1 VGHSVS
7 VGTAATAAKDPWQLR
22 VAIGVY
28 PSWWRDEYGQ
38 DAVATFADL
47 TAARGSL
54 PVRDVVGVLARGL
67 ALRARSSMVF
77 WLGLTLL
84 ALEVLAVSSSYSGF
98 WAERTWASVLVHA
111 GAGTVFAVP
120 LVALSAAWLARRR
133 RHERHPAQSRLAAL
147 GRDAAAV
154 LAFAATSYLVLVVLT
169 VIGSGWPSSS
179 PFDLGYTAGFAFMTI
194 SAFGVGTLLGTVLPR
209 AIAVPAAVTLGLLAM
224 ISEGWQGGELR
235 WRNVTGSALTF
246 LGDAGVAGSSNLH
259 ITAVTAMYAGFLALA
274 AIGIVAIPRRRI
286 RPVVATAVFATVLL
300 GSTAASGPLLD
311 YVGQDAYSIRSDSQL
326 QCSGTAPRVCLWP
339 EQDATDGAQVRA
351 TVAAAYQQIVK
362 LGVPVSPVI
371 TAAWTP
377 PAGETGVWSSTR
389 FNKSTI
395 LADYTQAV
403 VAQGACL
410 NQPSRVGI
418 DDQSAASYGLTLLI
432 AGPSDPA
439 LAHVFHI
446 VRTTQGGEPYT
457 LGQGKTQ
464 DYLGVHN
471 REEALAAVTRWF
483 GERVLCPTH

>member
-1 VGHSVS
+1 MT
-7 VGTAATAAKDPWQLR
+7 VGTAPTTSSDPWQLR

-47 TAARGSL
+47 AAARGSL

-77 WLGLTLL
+77 WLGLTLV
-84 ALEVLAVSSSYSGF
+84 ALEILAVSSGYSGF
-98 WAERTWASVLVHA
+98 WAERTWGSVLVHA

-133 RHERHPAQSRLAAL
+133 NHEHHQLRARLAAL
-147 GRDAAAV
+147 GWDAAAV

-169 VIGSGWPSSS
+169 LIGSGWPTSS
-179 PFDLGYTAGFAFMTI
+179 PLDLGYTASFAFMTI
-194 SAFGVGTLLGTVLPR
+194 SAFGVGKLLGTVLPR
-209 AIAVPAAVTLGLLAM
+209 VIAVPAAVTLGLLAV

-274 AIGIVAIPRRRI
+274 TIGVVAIPRRRI
-286 RPVVATAVFATVLL
+286 RPVTVAAVFATVIL
-300 GSTAASGPLLD
+300 GSAAASCPLLD

-326 QCSGTAPRVCLWP
+326 HCSGTAPRVCLWP

-362 LGVPVSPVI
+362 LGVPASPVT

-389 FNKSTI
+389 FNKSTT

-410 NQPSRVGI
+410 NQPSRVGV
-418 DDQSAASYGLTLLI
+418 DDQSAASYGLTWLI

-439 LAHVFHI
+439 LAHVFQMI
-446 VRTTQGGEPYT
+446 GTTPGGKSYT
-457 LGQGKTQ
+457 LGQSKTQ

-471 REEALAAVTRWF
+471 RQEALAAVTKWF
-483 GERVLCPTH
+483 DERALCPSR